1 LSRFKNYL
9 TSYNEFSS
17 NGGIVTDNTNQINT
31 RAVILERAR
40 GLFLSL
46 GYHKTTMRT
55 IADAAGISTGPL
67 YFYFH
72 NKAEVF
78 FHICNE
84 AFDYLIGDFRR
95 VASDDSHAG
104 LRLRNIYYAY
114 KSFYYQ
120 EPQLFEIMHL
130 PTNPM
135 LGIDLPQALKE
146 TLNQKSQE
154 LVKIME
160 GVIQEG
166 IIRHQLR
173 PVNPCKL
180 ALYLYSVAEGIFLS
194 SRMSILQRCDVSL
207 DEMIDSAIELIGLG
221 MIELGGECPCKAG
234 EEDDTE
240 GV

>member
-1 LSRFKNYL
+1 M
-9 TSYNEFSS
+9 
-17 NGGIVTDNTNQINT
+17 TDNTNQTDT

-40 GLFLSL
+40 ELFLSL

-55 IADAAGISTGPL
+55 IADVAGISTGPL
-67 YFYFH
+67 YFYFR

-84 AFDYLIGDFRR
+84 AFDYLIEDFRR
-95 VASDDSHAG
+95 VASEDNHAG

-114 KSFYYQ
+114 KAFYYQ

-135 LGIDLPQALKE
+135 LGINLPQALQE

-154 LVKIME
+154 LVRVME

-166 IIRHQLR
+166 IIRQELR
-173 PVNPCKL
+173 PVDPCKL
-180 ALYLYSVAEGIFLS
+180 ALYLYSAAEGIFLS
-194 SRMSILQRCDVSL
+194 SRMNLLQQCNVSL
-207 DEMIDSAIELIGLG
+207 DEMIDAAIELIGIG
-221 MIELGGECPCKAG
+221 MIDLHGACPFGAG
-234 EEDDTE
+234 KKDDTE
-240 GV
+240 GA